1 MNGAALWEQ
10 LQQVAPMMLRAL
22 LADMRLV
29 RLTESEAEL
38 ACAGHARNTAEKKL
52 DDLSKLM
59 TELSGKQIRA
69 RLVDSEPEPAA
80 SEPSQAP
87 TPDVPPDLDHPVVQK
102 ALEVFNGRI
111 IDVKPVRS
119 KPDDGGGAI

>member
-1 MNGAALWEQ
+1 
-10 LQQVAPMMLRAL
+10 MMLRAL

-59 TELSGKQIRA
+59 SELSGKQIRA
-69 RLVDSEPEPAA
+69 RLVQGEPEPM
-80 SEPSQAP
+80 SNESTRTQ

-102 ALEVFNGRI
+102 TLEVFNGRV
-111 IDVKPVRS
+111 IDVKPMRS
-119 KPDDGGGAI
+119 KPNDAQGDI